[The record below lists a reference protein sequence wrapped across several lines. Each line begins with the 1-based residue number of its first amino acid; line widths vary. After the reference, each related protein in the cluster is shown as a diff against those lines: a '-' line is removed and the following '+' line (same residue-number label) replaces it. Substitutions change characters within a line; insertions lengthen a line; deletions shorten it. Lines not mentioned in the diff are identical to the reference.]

1 MVYSP
6 NLIQQS
12 PNTCLSEECLEY
24 DINSSED
31 VEVSRSGGVGQY
43 VSFRGSRRGRNMGTK
58 LKSIGLVVEFLTYL
72 GVHISRLPLLC

>member
-31 VEVSRSGGVGQY
+31 VEVSRSGGGGGGAVR
-43 VSFRGSRRGRNMGTK
+43 F
-58 LKSIGLVVEFLTYL
+58 
-72 GVHISRLPLLC
+72 ISRE